1 MFRFI
6 ACWLLMI
13 GFGATSLSA
22 QKPRSTLIVR
32 MEDGHPLTI
41 AVNNRYYHK
50 TGTRLTVGDVPGRR
64 PYLQVYRFRPYVDG
78 KGGKAERV
86 FSGKLKI
93 ERGGT
98 YEVIVHPDDRSVS
111 VGRLRAAPAAY
122 PSSAETYEATQ
133 AAIPAP
139 VAETPKAPWLQAL
152 LDQMDAKV
160 KDSEKLQLALSGL
173 PERLRAAEAG
183 RLCEGI
189 LFEDNKLRLLKAAYP
204 KITDPEN
211 FEQVKDCL
219 WEATSRN
226 TLEKWL
232 QSKD

>member
-1 MFRFI
+1 
-6 ACWLLMI
+6 
-13 GFGATSLSA
+13 
-22 QKPRSTLIVR
+22 
-32 MEDGHPLTI
+32 
-41 AVNNRYYHK
+41 
-50 TGTRLTVGDVPGRR
+50 
-64 PYLQVYRFRPYVDG
+64 
-78 KGGKAERV
+78 
-86 FSGKLKI
+86 

-133 AAIPAP
+133 AATPAP

-226 TLEKWL
+226 T
-232 QSKD
+232 